1 LENQG
6 EVAGG
11 NEKACNRVSPEEA
24 TVRIQAIVF
33 TLVAAQA
40 VMAQAGEGFGFRVQ
54 VVNSIT
60 GAPIP
65 SANVVVQNEQGPAT
79 FGKSD
84 SGGQFTGHLPSTG
97 RYLLTVRRNGFRIVG
112 TVPMGVMLN
121 IEASGE
127 NSASVKMLPLGMIIG
142 RVLDQYGDPLRH
154 ALVHGLQKGGAASQI
169 EYYQGFSSG
178 TSDDHGEYR
187 IANVEP
193 GSYYVAAEYSSSEG
207 TGSGSPEIGGV
218 VLFPDVTD
226 LAGAQQVE
234 VSAGATTRVNDLH
247 LKLQRSVSISGRVK
261 PSAPADSMLR
271 RAGPVLGLNVFAGQ
285 GGQTDSHGSFTF
297 RVLPGRYVLS
307 ASDRQGKTS
316 KEVTVEALDKDV
328 SGIELTLDTSYEING
343 HIIVDGTAFLD
354 YSKIM
359 LHFMG
364 APVKFASDGSFHANA
379 GGAKAMYMLR
389 ELPPDWYLKDVT
401 VGGKILTGRH
411 FELEPGTTDVAFH
424 LKSDGGSVE
433 FTSPSGGHEFLVMV
447 LPENGPVLDVES
459 MLHAEPG
466 SSGKLV
472 VHGVRP
478 GSYRVFALDATNFIF
493 LYQPQLLLDKYKS
506 AGTLI
511 TVAPGEHKSI
521 VVPIAK
527 IPPE

>member
-1 LENQG
+1 MKL
-6 EVAGG
+6 
-11 NEKACNRVSPEEA
+11 
-24 TVRIQAIVF
+24 QAIVL
-33 TLVAAQA
+33 TVVAAQA
-40 VMAQAGEGFGFRVQ
+40 VLAQTGEGFGFRVQ

-79 FGKSD
+79 FGRSD
-84 SGGQFTGHLPSTG
+84 SGGQFTGHLSSTG
-97 RYLLTVRRNGFRIVG
+97 RYLLTVRRHGFRIVG
-112 TVPMGVMLN
+112 TVPMGVTLN
-121 IEASGE
+121 IEPSGE
-127 NSASVKMLPLGMIIG
+127 NSVTVKMLPLGVITG
-142 RVLDQYGDPLRH
+142 RVLDQYGDPVRH
-154 ALVHGLQKGGAASQI
+154 ALVHGLKKEQAPGLG
-169 EYYQGFSSG
+169 EYFQGFGSG
-178 TSDDHGEYR
+178 TTDDRGEYR
-187 IANVEP
+187 IADVEP
-193 GSYYVAAEYSSSEG
+193 GRFYVAAEYSSTEG
-207 TGSGSPEIGGV
+207 AGIGSPEIGGIV
-218 VLFPDVTD
+218 MFPDVTD
-226 LAGAQQVE
+226 IAGAQQVE
-234 VSAGATTRVNDLH
+234 VSAGTATRINDLH
-247 LKLQRSVSISGRVK
+247 LKMQRPVSISGHLK
-261 PSAPADSMLR
+261 PAPEQGDLTLR
-271 RAGPVLGLNVFAGQ
+271 RAGVGLGLNAFALQ
-285 GGQTDSHGSFTF
+285 GRRSEPDGSFSY
-297 RVLPGRYVLS
+297 RVLPGKYVLS
-307 ASDRQGKTS
+307 ASDRKGKTS
-316 KEVTVEALDKDV
+316 KEITIEALDKDV

-364 APVKFASDGSFHANA
+364 PPVKFASDGSFHANA
-379 GGAKAMYMLR
+379 FAAKAMYMLQA
-389 ELPPDWYLKDVT
+389 LPPDWYLKDVT
-401 VGGKILTGRH
+401 VGGKILTGRQ

-433 FTSPSGGHEFLVMV
+433 FTSPSGGSEFLVLV

-472 VHGVRP
+472 VQGVAP

-493 LYQPQLLLDKYKS
+493 LYQPQLLMDKYRS

-511 TVAPGEHKSI
+511 TVAEGEHKSM